1 MEVFGVSK
9 YISVPVVA
17 VLVWILVV
25 KGTYKI
31 AERIFL
37 IFSVSLLTYVVSAIM
52 GKPDWREIGSA
63 IIHPHMLK

>member
-17 VLVWILVV
+17 ILVWVLVV

-37 IFSVSLLTYVVSAIM
+37 VFSISLLTYVVSAIM
-52 GKPDWREIGSA
+52 GKPDWRVSDLQLSG
-63 IIHPHMLK
+63 PGWR